1 MYKTVYTVA
10 SDFNVPQQVLF
21 NTINGQE
28 TILIVDI
35 IDDIKYEPGNSSFS
49 ITISIDDNAK
59 PLGVILGDN
68 KTATIFITDNDS
80 ELMVFIF
87 LILQSFCTTIEFR
100 ACEEGIDGQW
110 SIRWNKTKPRN
121 YDEQK
126 CPGELSLGM

>member
-1 MYKTVYTVA
+1 MFDPTNGREA
-10 SDFNVPQQVLF
+10 VL
-21 NTINGQE
+21 T
-28 TILIVDI
+28 VDI

-49 ITISIDDNAK
+49 ITISIDENAK

-87 LILQSFCTTIEFR
+87 LMLQSFYIMIEFR
-100 ACEEGIDGQW
+100 ECEEEIDRQW

-126 CPGELSLGM
+126 CPGELTVGM